1 MALFLAQLSVE
12 FLARRGADRLG
23 LAKLTPAVSGIR
35 AIRKADMKLNDAT
48 PKITVS
54 PENYKVYADG
64 KLLECEPARVLPMA
78 QRYFLF

>member
-1 MALFLAQLSVE
+1 MTFLSQSAV
-12 FLARRGADRLG
+12 ADGIADRLG

-64 KLLECEPARVLPMA
+64 KLLDCEPAQVLPMA

>member
-1 MALFLAQLSVE
+1 VKNVRQV
-12 FLARRGADRLG
+12 
-23 LAKLTPAVSGIR
+23 
-35 AIRKADMKLNDAT
+35 RKRDMKLNSAT

-64 KLLECEPARVLPMA
+64 VLLDCEPAQELPMA

>member
-1 MALFLAQLSVE
+1 
-12 FLARRGADRLG
+12 
-23 LAKLTPAVSGIR
+23 
-35 AIRKADMKLNDAT
+35 MKLNAAM

-64 KLLECEPARVLPMA
+64 VLLDCPPAKVLPMA